1 MWRTYSIS
9 LYNLW
14 NVFINIENYIIFHYY
29 DCLMQILSFW
39 FPNNDY
45 NLWWFKSN
53 QILDRQIYDT
63 YYEQMIQTFNDFNIE
78 NYIDKSPEELITTI
92 ILLDQFSRN
101 INRIINLNVKE
112 YTEKAYLLSQ
122 LWIDKQYYLIQPINW
137 TVFALLPMR
146 HIGKQNDLIN
156 IISILNQIENVN
168 SKNEIFIKFKLHTI
182 KQHNILI

>member
-1 MWRTYSIS
+1 MFDMWY
-9 LYNLW
+9 
-14 NVFINIENYIIFHYY
+14 VFVNIEKYIIFIIHVY
-29 DCLMQILSFW
+29 LMQILSFW

-53 QILDRQIYDT
+53 DILDRQIYDT
-63 YYEQMIQTFNDFNIE
+63 YYQQMIQTFNDFNIE
-78 NYIDKSPEELITTI
+78 NYIDKSPADIIADI

-122 LWIDKQYYLIQPINW
+122 LWIDKQYYLNQPINW

-156 IISILNQIENVN
+156 IIGILNQIENN
-168 SKNEIFIKFKLHTI
+168 NLITKNEIFIKFKLHTNR
-182 KQHNILI
+182 QLNN

>member
-1 MWRTYSIS
+1 MDTV
-9 LYNLW
+9 LT
-14 NVFINIENYIIFHYY
+14 
-29 DCLMQILSFW
+29 FW
-39 FPNNDY
+39 FPNDDY

-53 QILDRQIYDT
+53 EEIDKQIYDI
-63 YYEQMIQTFNDFNIE
+63 YFNLMVKTFNDFNIE

-112 YTEKAYLLSQ
+112 YTEKAYQLSEI
-122 LWIDKQYYLIQPINW
+122 WIDKQYYLNQPINK

-156 IISILNQIENVN
+156 IISILNQIENLN

-182 KQHNILI
+182 RQLNILI